1 MVAIFG
7 YQFHITWQIMIHF
20 SFLFVTRGHC
30 IKGINAR
37 FLQTQRNFVI
47 CNYYALDLFTFYAV
61 PSSGKLKGTV
71 VRKLALLV
79 KWLASKHPKYAIRIP
94 STGHLFQPVSTN
106 NNIVLERCW
115 EMHTKVVLLVDA
127 GLYIKA
133 DSTYDCM

>member
-1 MVAIFG
+1 
-7 YQFHITWQIMIHF
+7 MINF

-30 IKGINAR
+30 IIGINAR

-47 CNYYALDLFTFYAV
+47 CNCYALDLFTSYAV
-61 PSSGKLKGTV
+61 PSSGKLKDTV